1 MKRAEPSRRD
11 FLRWSAA
18 SLLGVS
24 VGPWV
29 LARSSKTEM
38 LHPEPLRPG
47 PPSDTIGL
55 GMIGMG
61 IMGFGN
67 ARTALQ
73 IPGVRL
79 VAVADCYDGRLV
91 RTKEVFGPEVFT
103 TRDYREVL
111 ARTDVDAVVISTPD
125 HLHAQIA
132 IEAMEAGKDVYLEK
146 PMVQRLEDG
155 LRVIEAERRTGR
167 VLIVGSQ
174 RVSSILYAKARE
186 LFRAGAI
193 GQLNMV
199 EAYMNRNSAI
209 GAWQYTIPPDASPQT
224 VDWERFL
231 GPAPRRPF
239 DAVRFFRWRN
249 YWDYGTGI
257 PGDLFVHLFSG
268 IHYVLDALGPTHIYA
283 SGGLRFWKDGRDVPD
298 VMAGLYEYPDTEFHP
313 SFTLSLKVNFA
324 NGGGGGEAFRFIG
337 DEGMIEIGWNQVRLS
352 KLPPRRLSEQEFR
365 GWNSLSTFP
374 EAMQRQLLE
383 AFRAENPPQREVSET
398 QEVVYQAPPG
408 YDDRLDHFRNFF
420 EAVRTRGKV
429 VEDGAFGFRAAAPAL
444 LSNTSYLEHRV
455 IGWDPQTMQL
465 T

>member
-1 MKRAEPSRRD
+1 MERSEPSRRD

-29 LARSSKTEM
+29 LARSSKAEM

-146 PMVQRLEDG
+146 PMVQRIEDG

-298 VMAGLYEYPDTEFHP
+298 VMAGLYEYPDTESHP

-420 EAVRTRGKV
+420 EAVRTQGKV

>member
-1 MKRAEPSRRD
+1 
-11 FLRWSAA
+11 
-18 SLLGVS
+18 
-24 VGPWV
+24 
-29 LARSSKTEM
+29 
-38 LHPEPLRPG
+38 
-47 PPSDTIGL
+47 
-55 GMIGMG
+55 
-61 IMGFGN
+61 
-67 ARTALQ
+67 
-73 IPGVRL
+73 
-79 VAVADCYDGRLV
+79 
-91 RTKEVFGPEVFT
+91 
-103 TRDYREVL
+103 
-111 ARTDVDAVVISTPD
+111 
-125 HLHAQIA
+125 
-132 IEAMEAGKDVYLEK
+132 
-146 PMVQRLEDG
+146 
-155 LRVIEAERRTGR
+155 
-167 VLIVGSQ
+167 
-174 RVSSILYAKARE
+174 
-186 LFRAGAI
+186 
-193 GQLNMV
+193 MV

-268 IHYVLDALGPTHIYA
+268 IHFVLDALGPTHIYA

-298 VMAGLYEYPDTEFHP
+298 VMAGLYEYPDTPSHP
-313 SFTLSLKVNFA
+313 AFTLSLKVNFA

-374 EAMQRQLLE
+374 ETMQRQLLE
-383 AFRAENPPQREVSET
+383 AFRAVNPPQQEVSET

-429 VEDGAFGFRAAAPAL
+429 VEDGTFGFRAAAPAL
-444 LSNTSYLEHRV
+444 LSNTSYLESRV
-455 IGWDPQTMQL
+455 IRWNPETMQL

>member
-1 MKRAEPSRRD
+1 MATSRRD
-11 FLRWSAA
+11 FLRRTGA
-18 SLLGVS
+18 SLAGLALG
-24 VGPWV
+24 PAV
-29 LARSSKTEM
+29 LTRPAHIVR
-38 LHPEPLRPG
+38 LHPEPLRPV

-73 IPGVRL
+73 VPGVRL

-91 RTKEVFGPEVFT
+91 RTKEVFGADVFT

-111 ARTDVDAVVISTPD
+111 ARPDVDAVVISTPD

-146 PMVQRLEDG
+146 PMVQRVEDG

-186 LFRAGAI
+186 LYRSGAI

-199 EAYMNRNSAI
+199 EAYMNRNSAT

-231 GPAPRRPF
+231 GPAPHRPF
-239 DAVRFFRWRN
+239 DPVRFFRWRN

-268 IHYVLDALGPTHIYA
+268 IHFVLDALGPTRIYA
-283 SGGLRFWKDGRDVPD
+283 SGGLRFWKDGREVPD
-298 VMAGLYEYPDTEFHP
+298 VMAGLYEYPDTAAHP

-337 DEGMIEIGWNQVRLS
+337 DEGMIEIGWGQVRLS
-352 KLPPRRLSEQEFR
+352 KLPPRRLTEQELL
-365 GWNSLSTFP
+365 GWNSLRTFP
-374 EAMQRQLLE
+374 EAMQRQILE

-420 EAVRTRGKV
+420 EAVRTRGRV
-429 VEDGAFGFRAAAPAL
+429 VEDGTFGFRAAAPAL
-444 LSNTSYLEHRV
+444 LTNTSYLENRA
-455 IGWDPQTMQL
+455 IGWDPENMRQT
-465 T
+465 

>member
-1 MKRAEPSRRD
+1 MKRSESSRRD
-11 FLRWSAA
+11 FLRLSAA
-18 SLLGVS
+18 SLIGVS

-29 LARSSKTEM
+29 LTHPQKTEM
-38 LHPEPLRPG
+38 LRPEPLRSV

-91 RTKEVFGPEVFT
+91 RTKEVFGPDVFT

-111 ARTDVDAVVISTPD
+111 ARPDVDAVVISTPD

-146 PMVQRLEDG
+146 PMVQRIEDG
-155 LRVIEAERRTGR
+155 MRVIEAELRTRR
-167 VLIVGSQ
+167 VLLVGSQ

-268 IHYVLDALGPTHIYA
+268 IHFVLDALGPTHIYA

-298 VMAGLYEYPDTEFHP
+298 VMAGLYEYPDTPSHP
-313 SFTLSLKVNFA
+313 AFTLSLKVNFA

-374 EAMQRQLLE
+374 ETMQRQLLE
-383 AFRAENPPQREVSET
+383 AFRAVNPPQQEVSET

-429 VEDGAFGFRAAAPAL
+429 VEDGTFGFRAAAPAL
-444 LSNTSYLEHRV
+444 LSNTSYLESRV
-455 IGWDPQTMQL
+455 IRWNPETMQL

>member
-1 MKRAEPSRRD
+1 MATSRRD
-11 FLRWSAA
+11 FLRQTGI
-18 SLLGVS
+18 SLAGLTLG
-24 VGPWV
+24 PV
-29 LARSSKTEM
+29 LWTRPTHTIQLQPK
-38 LHPEPLRPG
+38 PLREV

-55 GMIGMG
+55 GAIGMG

-73 IPGVRL
+73 VPGVRL

-91 RTKEVFGPEVFT
+91 RAKEVFGADVFT

-111 ARTDVDAVVISTPD
+111 ARPDVDVVVISTPD

-132 IEAMEAGKDVYLEK
+132 IDAMEAGKDVYLEK
-146 PMVQRLEDG
+146 PMVQRVEDG

-174 RVSSILYAKARE
+174 RISSILYAKARA
-186 LFRAGAI
+186 LYRAGAI
-193 GQLNMV
+193 GQLNLV
-199 EAYMNRNSAI
+199 EAYMNRNSAT
-209 GAWQYTIPPDASPQT
+209 GAWQYTIPVDASPQT

-239 DAVRFFRWRN
+239 DPVRFFRWRN

-268 IHYVLDALGPTHIYA
+268 IHFVLDALGPTRIYA
-283 SGGLRFWKDGRDVPD
+283 SGGLRFWKDGREVPD
-298 VMAGLYEYPDTEFHP
+298 VMAGLYEYPETETHP
-313 SFTLSLKVNFA
+313 SFTLALKVNFA

-337 DEGMIEIGWNQVRLS
+337 DEGMIEIGWGQVRLS
-352 KLPPRRLSEQEFR
+352 KLPPQRLTEQELL
-365 GWNSLSTFP
+365 GWNSLRTFP

-383 AFRAENPPQREVSET
+383 AYRAENPPQRDVSEA

-408 YDDRLDHFRNFF
+408 YDDRLDHFHNFF
-420 EAVRTRGKV
+420 EAVRHRSKV
-429 VEDGAFGFRAAAPAL
+429 VEDGTFGFRAAAPAL
-444 LSNTSYLEHRV
+444 LSNTSYLERQA
-455 IGWDPQTMQL
+455 IGWDPENMRPN
-465 T
+465 